1 MYRLK
6 LISPDFGIDDTG
18 PLHPTQEQA
27 RRAAELMLHVYKG
40 RLRAEVHKVDLK
52 TRTSEKLEEV
62 YIRLEPQT

>member
-27 RRAAELMLHVYKG
+27 RKAAELMLHVYKG

-62 YIRLEPQT
+62 YIRLEPQN

>member
-6 LISPDFGIDDTG
+6 LISPDFGIDDNG

-27 RRAAELMLHVYKG
+27 RRAAELMLLVHKG

-52 TRTSEKLEEV
+52 TRTTEKLEEV
-62 YIRLEPQT
+62 YVKLEPQD